1 MNGLEIVLII
11 LVLVWTLIFALV
23 ALMVF
28 VIFLGVK
35 RAIKK
40 ANNILDETED
50 VAKRVDL
57 PSKIVMASILGFMA
71 KSSFK
76 GLKDLLSNLLIKG
89 KKNKSSD

>member
-1 MNGLEIVLII
+1 
-11 LVLVWTLIFALV
+11 
-23 ALMVF
+23 MVF

-40 ANNILDETED
+40 ANSILDETED

-76 GLKDLLSNLLIKG
+76 TLKEVFTNLLIKN
-89 KKNKSSD
+89 KKSKDWAFENTSEMISFSHD